1 MKQLI
6 PILND
11 MVIIFFDLLIFTR
24 LISLKRDRLPDKILM
39 YGGCAVI
46 IAAYFLATYV
56 FLLPA
61 SLSSALCM
69 SIPSL
74 LLFLY
79 LSKHKDSRFFVT
91 FCFVDSIT
99 LIIGF
104 YGRYAGVLLHNRMFS
119 DLLTLAVTA
128 GLFLG
133 VYLAGRRHFKR
144 YHELLDIPN
153 VGWRD
158 MAIANA
164 LIYFG
169 LLFFAAYPKPLIER
183 VEYGPV
189 YVVFSLISISFYTVF
204 ITSIQKTRRISEQN
218 RLLEKEKEIFRIA
231 YTDSLTGLANR
242 AAYVERINAAAGEQ
256 IQNGKLFCIVFDL
269 NNLKRINDSLGH
281 QSGDLVL
288 KAAAR
293 ALKKVFSDEPRSLFR
308 LGGDEFA
315 VICREPSEAAVQEKL
330 GALSE
335 AAAQEQE
342 LLGLPLSLAA
352 GFDYLRPDGRDTLEK
367 VFARADER
375 MYLNKK
381 MQKECGDLSTLR

>member
-11 MVIIFFDLLIFTR
+11 LVIIFFDLLIFTR
-24 LISLKRDRLPDKILM
+24 LISLKRDRLLEKILM
-39 YGGCAVI
+39 YGGCGI
-46 IAAYFLATYV
+46 IIVAYFLATYV

-69 SIPSL
+69 SVPSL

-79 LSKHKDSRFFVT
+79 LSKHKDSRFFMT
-91 FCFVDSIT
+91 FCFVDSVT

-104 YGRYAGVLLHNRMFS
+104 CGRYAGVLLQNRLFS
-119 DLLTLAVTA
+119 NLLTLMVTA
-128 GLFLG
+128 ALFLG
-133 VYLAGRRHFKR
+133 VYLAGRKHFRR
-144 YHELLDIPN
+144 YHELLDIPS

-169 LLFFAAYPKPLIER
+169 LIFFAAYPKPLIER

-189 YVVFSLISISFYTVF
+189 YLVFSLIVLSCYIVF
-204 ITSIQKTRRISEQN
+204 VTSIQKTRRISEQN
-218 RLLEKEKEIFRIA
+218 RLLEKEKEIYRIA

-256 IQNGKLFCIVFDL
+256 AQEGKLFCIVFDL
-269 NNLKRINDSLGH
+269 NNLKRINDSFGH

-288 KAAAR
+288 QAAAR
-293 ALKKVFSDEPRSLFR
+293 TLKKVFSDEPRSLFR

-315 VICREPSEAAVQEKL
+315 VICREPSESAVQEKL

-352 GFDYLRPDGRDTLEK
+352 GFDYLHPDGRDTLEK

-381 MQKECGDLSTLR
+381 MQKECGGLSTPR

>member
-1 MKQLI
+1 M
-6 PILND
+6 
-11 MVIIFFDLLIFTR
+11 
-24 LISLKRDRLPDKILM
+24 
-39 YGGCAVI
+39 
-46 IAAYFLATYV
+46 

-61 SLSSALCM
+61 ALSSALCM
-69 SIPSL
+69 SVPSL

-79 LSKHKDSRFFVT
+79 LSKHKDSRFFMT
-91 FCFVDSIT
+91 FCFVDSVT

-104 YGRYAGVLLHNRMFS
+104 CGRYAGVLLQNRLFS
-119 DLLTLAVTA
+119 NLLTLMVTA
-128 GLFLG
+128 ALFLG
-133 VYLAGRRHFKR
+133 VYLAGRKHFRR
-144 YHELLDIPN
+144 YHELLDIPS

-169 LLFFAAYPKPLIER
+169 LIFFAAYPKPLIER

-189 YVVFSLISISFYTVF
+189 YLVFSLIVLSCYIVF
-204 ITSIQKTRRISEQN
+204 VTSIQKTRRISEQN
-218 RLLEKEKEIFRIA
+218 RLLEKEKEIYRIA

-256 IQNGKLFCIVFDL
+256 AQEGKLFCIVFDL
-269 NNLKRINDSLGH
+269 NNLKRINDSFGH

-288 KAAAR
+288 QAAAR
-293 ALKKVFSDEPRSLFR
+293 TLKKVFSDEPRSLFR

-315 VICREPSEAAVQEKL
+315 VICREPSESAVQEKL

-381 MQKECGDLSTLR
+381 MQKECGGLSTPR